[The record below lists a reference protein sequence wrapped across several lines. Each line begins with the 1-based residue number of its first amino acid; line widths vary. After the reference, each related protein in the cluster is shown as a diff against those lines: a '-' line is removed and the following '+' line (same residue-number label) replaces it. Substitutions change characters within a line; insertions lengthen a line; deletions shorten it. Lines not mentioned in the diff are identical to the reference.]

1 MQGCTQTLLTKILDT
16 AIASLYSLKRCTI
29 SLASQ
34 LFYSVPSSTPF
45 FVPCN
50 TRVCFYRAIRAT
62 ENFNRCADDTGSAPK
77 PACHFSRCLA
87 KILDTAIASLYSL
100 KRCTIS
106 LASQLFYSVP
116 SSTPFFVPC
125 NTRVCFYR
133 AIRATENFNRCA
145 DDTGSAPKP
154 ACHFSRCLAFTLFS
168 VFPFMTRS
176 LV

>member
-1 MQGCTQTLLTKILDT
+1 MLTTLKLQLGKNERWTRMQGCTQTLLTKILDT

-29 SLASQ
+29 SLAS
-34 LFYSVPSSTPF
+34 L
-45 FVPCN
+45 
-50 TRVCFYRAIRAT
+50 
-62 ENFNRCADDTGSAPK
+62 
-77 PACHFSRCLA
+77 
-87 KILDTAIASLYSL
+87 
-100 KRCTIS
+100 
-106 LASQLFYSVP
+106 LFYSVP